1 MDGDDRRPGG
11 GPRSFLWRPA
21 SRTASVIGIAGWAIA
36 AIWAEVGVST
46 NATLVAAWCQREAKM
61 YCQPMWYSVF
71 RRDCPAHRFDI
82 AACDRQP
89 DPEMV
94 LAGFIRR
101 FGVSLDIIA
110 FEYALELF
118 GGNPRSLIGDG
129 QMGKAAVSGQVHQD
143 LALRR
148 GKRNG
153 IIDQVFGDAFH
164 HVLCA
169 EHEKTR
175 DKIC

>member
-1 MDGDDRRPGG
+1 M
-11 GPRSFLWRPA
+11 RSLDYQAKLTTWLVA
-21 SRTASVIGIAGWAIA
+21 T
-36 AIWAEVGVST
+36 IWAGLT
-46 NATLVAAWCQREAKM
+46 PHDPALVAARRQRQANVDR
-61 YCQPMWYSVF
+61 QSMWYSVL

-153 IIDQVFGDAFH
+153 IIDQVFRDAFD
-164 HVLCA
+164 HVLCT
-169 EHEKTR
+169 EHEKPG
-175 DKIC
+175 DKIR